1 MYLRLIVVILF
12 LCFPGAANSQEEV
25 SDAEKLQEA
34 LAALEAME
42 KEKNALQAQ
51 LQPPIDP
58 KARAVI
64 DAYNESW
71 VEFFDH
77 QQALRRHAI
86 LALQWQLITAYCLTV
101 LVLGLVGLGIYLSI
115 IEVKAALRKPTDV
128 EQKILAQDPQSSVRE
143 KIELTLSLQ
152 KLQVTSAV
160 TGVVILVL
168 SLAFLYL
175 FVKEVFEINP
185 QNFSAQAIPETL
197 PEDKRGAD
205 PSGSE
210 MSAP

>member
-1 MYLRLIVVILF
+1 MYLRLTVAILF
-12 LCFPGAANSQEEV
+12 LYFPGVASPQENI
-25 SDAEKLQEA
+25 SDAQKLQEA
-34 LAALEAME
+34 LVALEAME
-42 KEKNALQAQ
+42 EEKKTLLAQ

-58 KARAVI
+58 KAKAAI

-71 VEFFDH
+71 VEFFNH
-77 QQALRRHAI
+77 QQALRKHAMS
-86 LALQWQLITAYCLTV
+86 ALEWQLITAYCLTV
-101 LVLGLVGLGIYLSI
+101 LVLGVVGVGIYLSI
-115 IEVKAALRKPTDV
+115 IEVKAALRKPADV
-128 EQKILAQDPQSSVRE
+128 EQKILTHDPQSSVRE

-185 QNFSAQAIPETL
+185 QDFSAQAIPATL
-197 PEDKRGAD
+197 PEDKHDAE
-205 PSGSE
+205 PSGRE
-210 MSAP
+210 MMTP